1 MNLFDLVATLKLDAT
16 SYEQG
21 LTDAEKKGKTFG
33 ERAGSFLK
41 GGIAVVTG
49 MTTAVAGLSASFVAG
64 ANKTAQY
71 GDNIDK
77 MSQKI
82 GISAEAYQKWDYVM
96 QRAGTSVDNL
106 KMGMKTLSQQAENNS
121 EEFQKLGIS
130 QEEVANLSQEDL
142 FEKTIKGLANM
153 EEGTERAVIASKLL
167 GRAGVDLGPLLNEG
181 SEAIE
186 EQMEIAEKYG
196 MVMPESAVKASAAFE
211 DSMTTMRMTMN
222 GLKNRLM
229 GDFLPSL
236 TKVTDGLALVFT
248 GDMSGADK
256 IIEGV
261 NGIIDGIEQKLPK
274 IMELG
279 GKIVSGLAQAILQS
293 APQLFSE
300 GTKLISDLI
309 GKFAEKLPEIVSIG
323 TDIVVSVIDGL
334 SKSLPDLIDKIPQ
347 IIVSLVTAFS
357 KNVPKLVESGGK
369 LILALVNGVI
379 KAVPALIKQAPVI
392 ISQLVQGLLSM
403 VGKVFNAGGS
413 IIASLSDGISNAW
426 NWFKGVITG
435 FFEQIPTIITNA
447 ISGLYSIGSNIVS
460 GIWQGISGGLG
471 WIKSMISGWVGN
483 VKDFLKALFGI
494 SSPSKWARDIIG
506 GNIVEGLAIG
516 LDNGQDV
523 IQKSFDNLLPEYES
537 PAYDING
544 TGVSGANYGSFNFEF
559 NIYGDQKNSREIAE
573 EVKEIFIRE
582 VKSKRMAWA

>member
-1 MNLFDLVATLKLDAT
+1 MNLFDLVATLSLD
-16 SYEQG
+16 SSKYEQG
-21 LTDAEKKGKTFG
+21 LGDAEENAKSFG
-33 ERAGSFLK
+33 SRLSGFLK
-41 GGIAVVTG
+41 GGVAVFAG
-49 MTTAVAGLSASFVAG
+49 LTTAVAGLSTAFVAG

-71 GDNIDK
+71 GDNVDK

-106 KMGMKTLSQQAENNS
+106 KMGMKTLSQQAEQNS
-121 EEFQKLGIS
+121 EDFQKLGIS
-130 QEEVANLSQEDL
+130 QEEVANLSQEEL

-211 DSMTTMRMTMN
+211 DSMTTMRMTMD

-236 TKVTDGLALVFT
+236 TQVTDGLALVFT

-261 NGIIDGIEQKLPK
+261 NGIIDGINQKLPK

-279 GKIVSGLAQAILQS
+279 GKIVSGLAQAILQN
-293 APQLFSE
+293 APELFTE

-309 GKFAEKLPEIVSIG
+309 GKFVEKLPDIVSIG
-323 TDIVVSVIDGL
+323 TDIIVSVIDGL
-334 SKSLPDLIDKIPQ
+334 SESLPDLIDKIPQ
-347 IIVSLVTAFS
+347 IIVSLVTALTE
-357 KNVPKLVESGGK
+357 NLPKIVESGG
-369 LILALVNGVI
+369 
-379 KAVPALIKQAPVI
+379 ALIVSLVGGIINALPELLKQAPKI
-392 ISQLVQGLLSM
+392 ISQFVQGIIGMGREVLNS
-403 VGKVFNAGGS
+403 GGQ
-413 IIASLSDGISNAW
+413 IVEKLHEGISSMW
-426 NWFKGVITG
+426 DWFKDKVKEFAQAIPEKIKEVISDVS
-435 FFEQIPTIITNA
+435 N
-447 ISGLYSIGSNIVS
+447 IGANIVS
-460 GIWQGISGGLG
+460 GLWEGISDKARWL
-471 WIKSMISGWVGN
+471 KDMISGWIGD
-483 VKDFLKALFGI
+483 VKSFLKSLFGI

-506 GNIVEGLAIG
+506 GNIVKGLAQG
-516 LDNGQDV
+516 LENGENL
-523 IQKSFDNLLPEYES
+523 IQSSFDSLLPEYDGNYALNVDRPS
-537 PAYDING
+537 ASAN
-544 TGVSGANYGSFNFEF
+544 GVSIVNYITVDGAENPEDF
-559 NIYGDQKNSREIAE
+559 AE
-573 EVKEIFIRE
+573 RFVRQLKLDMRT
-582 VKSKRMAWA
+582 V

>member
-21 LTDAEKKGKTFG
+21 LTDAEKKGKSFG
-33 ERAGSFLK
+33 ERASGFLK
-41 GGIAVVTG
+41 GGVAVVTG
-49 MTTAVAGLSASFVAG
+49 MTTAVAGLSAAFVAG

-71 GDNIDK
+71 GDNVDK

-106 KMGMKTLSQQAENNS
+106 KMGMKTLSQQAEQNS
-121 EEFQKLGIS
+121 EDFQKLGIS
-130 QEEVANLSQEDL
+130 QEEVANLSQEQL

-153 EEGTERAVIASKLL
+153 EEGTERAVLASKLL

-211 DSMTTMRMTMN
+211 DSMTTMHMTMD

-236 TKVTDGLALVFT
+236 TQVTDGLALVFT

-261 NGIIDGIEQKLPK
+261 NGIIDGINQKLPK

-309 GKFAEKLPEIVSIG
+309 GKLVEKLPEIVSIG
-323 TDIVVSVIDGL
+323 TDIIISVIDGL
-334 SKSLPDLIDKIPQ
+334 TESLPDLIDKIPQ
-347 IIVSLVTAFS
+347 IIVSLVTALTE
-357 KNVPKLVESGGK
+357 NLPKIVESGGK
-369 LILALVNGVI
+369 ILVSLVNGLI
-379 KAVPALIKQAPVI
+379 TALPELIKQAPYI
-392 ISQLVQGLLSM
+392 ISQFVQAVISM
-403 VGKVFNAGGS
+403 LGSVLNAGSQIVSKLSEGVSNMWGS
-413 IIASLSDGISNAW
+413 FKAKVANFVSQIPQTIKDGIA
-426 NWFKGVITG
+426 GM
-435 FFEQIPTIITNA
+435 A
-447 ISGLYSIGSNIVS
+447 SIGADIVR
-460 GIWQGISGGLG
+460 GLWYGISGNLQ
-471 WIKSMISGWVGN
+471 WIKNLISGWIGN
-483 VKDFLKALFGI
+483 VKSFIKSLFGI

-506 GNIVEGLAIG
+506 GNIVKGLAQG
-516 LDNGQDV
+516 LENGENL
-523 IQKSFDNLLPEYES
+523 IQSSFDSLLPEYDGNYALNVDRPS
-537 PAYDING
+537 ASAN
-544 TGVSGANYGSFNFEF
+544 GVSIVNYITVDGAENPEDF
-559 NIYGDQKNSREIAE
+559 AE
-573 EVKEIFIRE
+573 RFVRQLKLDMRT
-582 VKSKRMAWA
+582 V

>member
-41 GGIAVVTG
+41 GGVAVVTG
-49 MTTAVAGLSASFVAG
+49 MTTAVAGLSAAFVSG

-71 GDNIDK
+71 GDNVDK

-106 KMGMKTLSQQAENNS
+106 KMGMKTLSQQAEQNS
-121 EEFQKLGIS
+121 EDFQKLGIS
-130 QEEVANLSQEDL
+130 QEEVANLSQEQL

-153 EEGTERAVIASKLL
+153 EEGTERAVLASKLL

-211 DSMTTMRMTMN
+211 DSMTTMHMTMD

-236 TKVTDGLALVFT
+236 TQVTDGLALVFT

-261 NGIIDGIEQKLPK
+261 NGIIDGINQKLPK

-309 GKFAEKLPEIVSIG
+309 GKFVEKLPEIVSIG
-323 TDIVVSVIDGL
+323 TDIIISVIDGL
-334 SKSLPDLIDKIPQ
+334 TESLPDLIDKIPQ
-347 IIVSLVTAFS
+347 IIVSLVTALTE
-357 KNVPKLVESGGK
+357 NLPKIVESGGK
-369 LILALVNGVI
+369 ILVSLVNGLI
-379 KAVPALIKQAPVI
+379 TALPELIKQAPYI
-392 ISQLVQGLLSM
+392 ISQFVQAVISM
-403 VGKVFNAGGS
+403 LGSVLNAGSQIVSKLSEGVSNMWGS
-413 IIASLSDGISNAW
+413 FKAKVADFVRQIPQTIKDGIA
-426 NWFKGVITG
+426 GM
-435 FFEQIPTIITNA
+435 A
-447 ISGLYSIGSNIVS
+447 SIGADIVR
-460 GIWQGISGGLG
+460 GLWYGISGNLQ
-471 WIKSMISGWVGN
+471 WIKNLISGWIGN
-483 VKDFLKALFGI
+483 VKSFIKSLFGI
-494 SSPSKWARDIIG
+494 SSPSKWARDVIG
-506 GNIVEGLAIG
+506 DNIVKGLALGIENG
-516 LDNGQDV
+516 EDTVQNAFDSILPDYDGDYTANLDRPSSTAN
-523 IQKSFDNLLPEYES
+523 
-537 PAYDING
+537 
-544 TGVSGANYGSFNFEF
+544 GVSIVNYITVDGTENPEDF
-559 NIYGDQKNSREIAE
+559 AE
-573 EVKEIFIRE
+573 RFVRQLKLDMRT
-582 VKSKRMAWA
+582 V

>member
-41 GGIAVVTG
+41 GGVAVVTG
-49 MTTAVAGLSASFVAG
+49 MTTAVAGLSAAFVSG

-106 KMGMKTLSQQAENNS
+106 KMGMKTLSQQAEQNS
-121 EEFQKLGIS
+121 EDFQKLGIS

-153 EEGTERAVIASKLL
+153 EEGTERAVLASKLL

-211 DSMTTMRMTMN
+211 DSMTTMRMTMD

-236 TKVTDGLALVFT
+236 TAVTDGLALIFT

-261 NGIIDGIEQKLPK
+261 NGIIEDINQKLPQ

-279 GKIVSGLAQAILQS
+279 GKIVGGLAQAILQN
-293 APQLFSE
+293 APELFTE

-309 GKFAEKLPEIVSIG
+309 GKFVEKLPDIVSIG
-323 TDIVVSVIDGL
+323 TDIIVSVIDGL
-334 SKSLPDLIDKIPQ
+334 SESLPDLIDKIPQ
-347 IIVSLVTAFS
+347 IIVSLVTALTE
-357 KNVPKLVESGGK
+357 NLPKIVESGG
-369 LILALVNGVI
+369 
-379 KAVPALIKQAPVI
+379 ALIVSLVGGIINALPELLKQAPEI
-392 ISQLVQGLLSM
+392 ISQFVQGIIGMGREVLNS
-403 VGKVFNAGGS
+403 GGQ
-413 IIASLSDGISNAW
+413 IVEKLHEGISSMW
-426 NWFKGVITG
+426 DWFKDKVKE
-435 FFEQIPTIITNA
+435 FAQAIPEKIKEIISDVSN
-447 ISGLYSIGSNIVS
+447 IGANIVS
-460 GIWQGISGGLG
+460 GLWEGISDKARWL
-471 WIKSMISGWVGN
+471 KDMISGWIGD
-483 VKDFLKALFGI
+483 VKSFLKSLFGI

-506 GNIVEGLAIG
+506 GNIVKGLAQG
-516 LDNGQDV
+516 LESGEAV
-523 IQKSFDNLLPEYES
+523 IQNAFDSLLPDY
-537 PAYDING
+537 NG
-544 TGVSGANYGSFNFEF
+544 DYALNVERPSAGANGVQIINYITVDG
-559 NIYGDQKNSREIAE
+559 AE
-573 EVKEIFIRE
+573 NPEDFAERFVRQLKLDMRT
-582 VKSKRMAWA
+582 V

>member
-21 LTDAEKKGKTFG
+21 LTDAEKKGKSFG
-33 ERAGSFLK
+33 ERASGFLK
-41 GGIAVVTG
+41 GGVAVVTG
-49 MTTAVAGLSASFVAG
+49 MTTAVAGLSAAFVSG

-71 GDNIDK
+71 GDNVDK

-106 KMGMKTLSQQAENNS
+106 KMGMKTLSQQAEQNS
-121 EEFQKLGIS
+121 EDFQKLGIS
-130 QEEVANLSQEDL
+130 QEEVANLSQEQL

-153 EEGTERAVIASKLL
+153 EEGTERAVLASKLL

-196 MVMPESAVKASAAFE
+196 MVMPESAVRASAAFE
-211 DSMTTMRMTMN
+211 DSMTTMHMTMD

-229 GDFLPSL
+229 GEFLPSL
-236 TKVTDGLALVFT
+236 TQVTDGLALVFT

-261 NGIIDGIEQKLPK
+261 NGIIDGINQKLPK

-309 GKFAEKLPEIVSIG
+309 GKFAEKLPDIVSIG
-323 TDIVVSVIDGL
+323 TDIIISVIDGL
-334 SKSLPDLIDKIPQ
+334 TESLPDLIDKIPQ
-347 IIVSLVTAFS
+347 IIVSLVTALTE
-357 KNVPKLVESGGK
+357 NLPKIVESGGK
-369 LILALVNGVI
+369 ILVSLVNGLI
-379 KAVPALIKQAPVI
+379 TALPELIKQAPYI
-392 ISQLVQGLLSM
+392 ISQFVQAIISM
-403 VGKVFNAGGS
+403 LGSVLNAGSEIVSKLSEGVSNMWGS
-413 IIASLSDGISNAW
+413 FKAKVANFVKQIPQTIKDGIA
-426 NWFKGVITG
+426 GM
-435 FFEQIPTIITNA
+435 A
-447 ISGLYSIGSNIVS
+447 SIGADIVR
-460 GIWQGISGGLG
+460 GLWYGISGNLQ
-471 WIKSMISGWVGN
+471 WIKNLISGWIGN
-483 VKDFLKALFGI
+483 VKSFIKSLFGI
-494 SSPSKWARDIIG
+494 SSPSKWARDVIG
-506 GNIVEGLAIG
+506 DNIVKGLALGIE
-516 LDNGQDV
+516 NGEDTVQ
-523 IQKSFDNLLPEYES
+523 SAFDSILPDYDGDYTTNLGRPS
-537 PAYDING
+537 ATAN
-544 TGVSGANYGSFNFEF
+544 GVSIVNYITVDGAENPEEF
-559 NIYGDQKNSREIAE
+559 ADRFVRQLRMDM
-573 EVKEIFIRE
+573 
-582 VKSKRMAWA
+582 RMA